1 MPFVE
6 AGDLRVHY
14 VLSGPAQGSVLVLS
28 HSVGADL
35 GMWEPQRAALEARFR
50 VLRYDTRGHGRTSP
64 TPGPCTLAQLGGD
77 VPRLLDALGL
87 DRVHFCGLSL
97 GGLVGMWLAAHAP
110 SRVGRLALCNTAP
123 VIGTAA
129 GWNARIEAVRAQG
142 MKAVASAIVERWFT
156 AGFRARSPETAA
168 WALRLLE
175 GTSAEGYVAACAALR
190 DADERADLSAIT
202 APTLVVAGREDVATT
217 PADGR
222 RLADGIAGAEYVELE
237 AAHLSN
243 MEAPARFTS
252 ELVRFLAS

>member
-14 VLSGPAQGSVLVLS
+14 ELGGPAQGPVVVLS

-50 VLRYDTRGHGRTSP
+50 VLRYDTRGHGRTSA
-64 TPGPCTLAQLGGD
+64 TPGPYTLAQLGGD
-77 VPRLLDALGL
+77 VPGLLDALGL

-97 GGLVGMWLAAHAP
+97 GGIVGMWLAAHAP

-129 GWNARIEAVRAQG
+129 GWNARIDAVRAQG
-142 MKAVASAIVERWFT
+142 MKAVAPAIVERWFT

-175 GTSAEGYVAACAALR
+175 GTSPEGYVAACAALR